1 MATTDEGGAAEAMEA
16 AAEPPETPS
25 PGAYDDF
32 DSTCSTPYV
41 SAPSSPGRPIP
52 ANGYFYSAPASP
64 MHFFAMSSGSSTAS
78 IPLESDHFPGR
89 FSGPVAAV
97 ATDFEFSARFPTAGP
112 DSGSSSPATM
122 ISADELFLNGQIRP
136 MRPSSSNLQKP
147 PRLEPLPD
155 DAPGADVP
163 GFPEGEE
170 TLRGREFR
178 SKNRSIHRR
187 TRSLS
192 PLRSS
197 EPVWAGFP
205 PEDDEEDEEQQKKP
219 ADPPPVVTAARRSRR
234 WMSLKD
240 FLYRSKSEGRG
251 YVKEKLSWS
260 ALSFSPSSKEKEK
273 DKEKDTD
280 KDKEKDKE
288 KKSASSSAQAGAEK
302 KKKAAGVNGAG
313 KRRVPAPS
321 AHELHYAAKRA
332 QAEEMRKK
340 TYLPYR
346 QGLLGCL
353 GFSSRSYSVVN
364 GFAKAL
370 HHHHHHHNQPVPS
383 S

>member
-1 MATTDEGGAAEAMEA
+1 MAMTNDGGENEAMEA
-16 AAEPPETPS
+16 AAEPPESQS

-41 SAPSSPGRPIP
+41 SAPSSPGRPTS

-64 MHFFAMSSGSSTAS
+64 MHFFAVASAASSAS

-89 FSGPVAAV
+89 LSGSLSAS
-97 ATDFEFSARFPTAGP
+97 ATDFEFSARFPALGP
-112 DSGSSSPATM
+112 ESGSSSPATM

-136 MRPSSSNLQKP
+136 MRPSSSHLQKP
-147 PRLEPLPD
+147 PRLEPLLD
-155 DAPGADVP
+155 DAPGTDVP
-163 GFPEGEE
+163 ESVDS
-170 TLRGREFR
+170 LRGRDFR

-205 PEDDEEDEEQQKKP
+205 PEDDEEDEEQQQKP
-219 ADPPPVVTAARRSRR
+219 VDPPPVVTAARRSRR

-260 ALSFSPSSKEKEK
+260 ALTFSSPSSKEK
-273 DKEKDTD
+273 D
-280 KDKEKDKE
+280 KDKEKEKEKEKDKD
-288 KKSASSSAQAGAEK
+288 KKSAASSSQAGAEK
-302 KKKAAGVNGAG
+302 KKRASGGNGAG

-370 HHHHHHHNQPVPS
+370 HHHHNQPVPS